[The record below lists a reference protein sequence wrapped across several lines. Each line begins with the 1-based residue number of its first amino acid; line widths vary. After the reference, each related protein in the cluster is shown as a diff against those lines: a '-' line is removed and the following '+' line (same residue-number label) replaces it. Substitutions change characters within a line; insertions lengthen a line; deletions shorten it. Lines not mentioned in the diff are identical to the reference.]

1 MLHIKLV
8 KWCFR
13 GKIIILHLGYYT
25 VLSAE
30 VEEIAH
36 DQSDPGHMTDH
47 MISEDI
53 SRGLLHTTDRIKQD
67 ITLRR
72 RAEHLIQDALQ
83 G

>member
-1 MLHIKLV
+1 MYYTLNN
-8 KWCFR
+8 
-13 GKIIILHLGYYT
+13 YT

-30 VEEIAH
+30 VEEIPD
-36 DQSDPGHMTDH
+36 DQTDRGHMTDH

-67 ITLRR
+67 ITLQR
-72 RAEHLIQDALQ
+72 RAEHVIQDALQ

>member
-1 MLHIKLV
+1 M
-8 KWCFR
+8 
-13 GKIIILHLGYYT
+13 
-25 VLSAE
+25 LSAE
-30 VEEIAH
+30 IEEIPD
-36 DQSDPGHMTDH
+36 DQSNPGHMNDH

-53 SRGLLHTTDRIKQD
+53 SRGLLNTTDRIKQD